1 MEEYSDEM
9 ERFQKHLFDVLP
21 MMECGEDIATLVLNI
36 SIEYDDW
43 KEELINEQLSRDE
56 DEQTREDDLADY
68 NAATKL

>member
-1 MEEYSDEM
+1 
-9 ERFQKHLFDVLP
+9 
-21 MMECGEDIATLVLNI
+21 LVLNI

-56 DEQTREDDLADY
+56 DEQMREDDLADY

>member
-1 MEEYSDEM
+1 
-9 ERFQKHLFDVLP
+9 
-21 MMECGEDIATLVLNI
+21 MECGEDIATLVLNI

-56 DEQTREDDLADY
+56 DEQMREDDLADY